1 MCKTRLTTVALDGT
15 KSGCVRRYQRWE
27 SWMGLRVDVEDE
39 TNDGS
44 VGWD

>member
-1 MCKTRLTTVALDGT
+1 MGVLNGA

-27 SWMGLRVDVEDE
+27 SWMALRVDVEDE

-44 VGWD
+44 IGWD